1 MPPVFG
7 KESAHAN
14 VYSMPSTSSEVLFI
28 CAWLKRIRSLFWFL
42 FTLSYSVP
50 SFNEWFSRFNN
61 KKGDTARDLSFLR
74 YISKNRLTLTFVLL
88 GLLIFLFVVI
98 PLGKMIFAS
107 ASEPGTLWKTILDPE
122 VRSAIG
128 LTLLAAL
135 IATLV
140 GFFLGVPLAYLLART
155 NFKGKKLVEGLID
168 VPIVVPH
175 TAAGIALLFVFGR
188 NFLVGKAFN
197 FLGIQFVDSM
207 AGIVIAMLFVSIP
220 FLIDS
225 AKEGFKKVDVRME
238 KVARTLG
245 ASHWQ
250 AFFRISFPLAW
261 RSIFAG
267 NIMMWARGIS
277 EFGAVI
283 ILAYHPMIAPV
294 LVYERF
300 ETYGLDYARPIAVL
314 LILVAIIVF
323 VVLRTIAY
331 RGDKS

>member
-1 MPPVFG
+1 M
-7 KESAHAN
+7 
-14 VYSMPSTSSEVLFI
+14 
-28 CAWLKRIRSLFWFL
+28 
-42 FTLSYSVP
+42 
-50 SFNEWFSRFNN
+50 
-61 KKGDTARDLSFLR
+61 SFLKS
-74 YISKNRLTLTFVLL
+74 ISKNRLTVTFVLL
-88 GLLIFLFVVI
+88 GLLIFLFIVI

-107 ASEPGTLWKTILDPE
+107 ASEAQILLQTMLDSE
-122 VRSAIG
+122 VTGAIG
-128 LTLLAAL
+128 LTLFTAL

-140 GFFLGVPLAYLLART
+140 GFLLGVPLAYLLARHDFPGK
-155 NFKGKKLVEGLID
+155 NFIEGLID

-175 TAAGIALLFVFGR
+175 TAAGIALLFVFGQR
-188 NFLVGKAFN
+188 FLLGKAF
-197 FLGIQFVDSM
+197 GTVDITFVDSI

-225 AKEGFKKVDVRME
+225 AKEGFKKVDIRLE

-245 ASHWQ
+245 ASPWQ
-250 AFFRISFPLAW
+250 AFIKVSFPLAW
-261 RSIFAG
+261 RSIMAG

-300 ETYGLDYARPIAVL
+300 ETYGLDYARPVAVL
-314 LILVAIIVF
+314 LILVSVLVF
-323 VVLRTIAY
+323 IVLRTIAY